1 MQAPASTLQQAKT
14 IEETHG
20 WRPMRLLAVYRLLV
34 AVVVGVGFGSGV
46 EPLAIAAGM
55 PNLFIQGAVGYF
67 LFALVALILALQL
80 NTRFKA
86 QVIFQAVGDITG
98 LLVLIYSAGISDN
111 ALGPLLMVA
120 VAGLA
125 TLVNTRLAAF
135 FAALATVGLLGQQFL
150 QQMQSG
156 ADSFGYTQLG
166 MLGLGIFITALGGN
180 LLARRAR
187 ESQAL
192 AEQRGIDLANQEAL
206 NGYIV
211 QRLQDGIIVIDGD
224 SNVRLLN
231 AAAWSQLG
239 RPKHDAEPT
248 LSDLHAQL
256 GDMIRAWRK
265 NPQIEPEVLAPVNN
279 GPEVQPR
286 LQPLGQGRG
295 GALLIFLEDL
305 SELRAQVQQAK
316 LVSLGRLTASI
327 AHEIR
332 NPLSAMTHAAQ
343 LLEEGELSDGD
354 KRLLQIII
362 KQGARLN
369 GIIEDVLRLSRR
381 EQPNREIILLY
392 EWLEEF
398 VREAGLQENLRA
410 VRLDIS
416 EVPDDI
422 TLPFDGNHLN
432 QVMTNLVRNAVEH
445 GGAEGPVEVTITAGR
460 DVSGR
465 QWLEICD
472 NGRGI
477 PDDAAAHLFEP
488 FFTTATTGT
497 GLGLYLC
504 SELCE
509 SNQARLTLREQEE
522 GRGACFRITS
532 SGALL
537 S

>member
-1 MQAPASTLQQAKT
+1 MQAPSTLQQTKSL
-14 IEETHG
+14 EENHG

-34 AVVVGVGFGSGV
+34 AVIILAGFASGL
-46 EPLAIAAGM
+46 EPLVIIAGQ
-55 PNLFIQGAVGYF
+55 PTLFLQVALLYF
-67 LFALVALILALQL
+67 LFALAALLLALQL
-80 NTRFKA
+80 NSHFRI
-86 QVIFQAVGDITG
+86 QVMFQAAGDIGG
-98 LLVLIYSAGISDN
+98 LLLLIYAAGLGDN

-125 TLVNTRLAAF
+125 TLVSTRLAAF
-135 FAALATVGLLGQQFL
+135 FAAVATLGLLGQQVVFL
-150 QQMQSG
+150 LHVDGGG
-156 ADSFGYTQLG
+156 AGYSQVG
-166 MLGLGIFITALGGN
+166 MLGVGIFITALGGN

-192 AEQRGIDLANQEAL
+192 AEQRGVDLANQETL

-211 QRLQDGIIVIDGD
+211 QRLQDGVIVVDAD
-224 SNVRLLN
+224 NTVRLLN

-239 RPKHDAEPT
+239 RPSHSTAPT
-248 LSDLHAQL
+248 LANLSSELDAT
-256 GDMIRAWRK
+256 IRAWRH
-265 NPQIEPEVLAPVNN
+265 NPQLEPSPLLPISS
-279 GPEVQPR
+279 GPELQPR

-332 NPLSAMTHAAQ
+332 NPLSAIAHAGQ
-343 LLEEGELSDGD
+343 LLEESELAAADR
-354 KRLLQIII
+354 RLLQIIH
-362 KQGARLN
+362 KQSRRLN

-381 EQPNREIILLY
+381 ENPNREIIPLAD
-392 EWLEEF
+392 W
-398 VREAGLQENLRA
+398 LQEFTREIAMQQNLQA
-410 VRLDIS
+410 ARLDIS
-416 EVPDDI
+416 GVPDDI
-422 TLPFDGNHLN
+422 TLPFDTNHLT
-432 QVMTNLVRNAVEH
+432 QVLTNLVRNAVEH
-445 GGAEGPVEVTITAGR
+445 GGVDGPTQITFTAGR
-460 DVSGR
+460 DAGGR

-477 PDDAAAHLFEP
+477 PDEAAPHLFEP

-509 SNQARLTLREQEE
+509 SNQARLTLRQTD
-522 GRGACFRITS
+522 GQGACFRITT